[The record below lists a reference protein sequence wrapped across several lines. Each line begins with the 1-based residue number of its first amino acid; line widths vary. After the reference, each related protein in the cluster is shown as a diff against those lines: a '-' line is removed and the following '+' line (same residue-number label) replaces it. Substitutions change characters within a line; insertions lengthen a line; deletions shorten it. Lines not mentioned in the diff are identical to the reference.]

1 MSVLWHLLGDL
12 ITSPAVPTVLE
23 PECPEQPAGSGEEGS
38 SQEARGY
45 VSRPASTVLG
55 ASVWENLICGFCLRQ
70 GLC

>member
-12 ITSPAVPTVLE
+12 IISPAVPTVLE

-45 VSRPASTVLG
+45 VSRPRGHRPRCVSL
-55 ASVWENLICGFCLRQ
+55 ENLICGLCLRQ